1 MPIKIET
8 TCDSCQKQLEEGNL
22 VYCRDCYSK
31 LEGGLAGCAERVKEL
46 EDKIAGLEW
55 DLKTAISKLPD

>member
-1 MPIKIET
+1 MSIKIET
-8 TCDSCQKQLEEGNL
+8 TCDGCQKQFEEGNM

-31 LEGGLAGCAERVKEL
+31 MEGGLAGCAERVREL
-46 EDKIAGLEW
+46 EKKISELEA